1 MDPKQRN
8 LLALALVVVLVGL
21 SWWQFWPLDTNITQG
36 LDIKGGLSVILT
48 AEPTANETITEDAM
62 SRVSTI
68 LANRVN
74 GLGVSEATVQRQGA
88 DSFLVQLPG
97 VKDSDEALKA
107 LRSTGRLDFV
117 PAASISTTAVL
128 GYGVQLPEGSYEASA
143 VIITGASVTRA
154 ATDIDTRTNQ
164 PAVTLGMDPTGTKA
178 WADFTSTN
186 VGKQV
191 VIVLDG
197 IVQSAPVVNEP
208 ILTGDTQISGSFT
221 AEEAKRLA
229 AVLQAGALPV
239 NLAFSESRV
248 VGPTLGQ
255 DSLRQGL
262 LAGMVGLALVMV
274 FMALYYRGLGVISW
288 FSLGFFA
295 SIFLGVLA
303 LLSRF
308 GAFALSLPGIAGMV
322 LTVGLAADSSIL
334 MFERFK
340 EEVRM
345 GKTFR
350 SAARSSTRH
359 ALLTS
364 VDADVVTLVSALML
378 YMIAI
383 GPVKGFAL
391 TLMIGI
397 AIDLTVAFLFT
408 RPAIIML
415 AESVVAKK
423 PFIFGMKGADTDA

>member
-8 LLALALVVVLVGL
+8 MLALALVVVLVGL
-21 SWWQFWPLDTNITQG
+21 SWWQFWPLDTKITQG

-48 AEPTANETITEDAM
+48 AEPAANETLTEDM
-62 SRVSTI
+62 MTRVSTI
-68 LANRVN
+68 LTNRVN
-74 GLGVSEATVQRQGA
+74 GLGVSEATVQRQGT

-97 VKDSDEALKA
+97 VEDSEGALQA
-107 LRSTGRLDFV
+107 LQSTGRLDFV
-117 PAASISTTAVL
+117 PAESVNTTQVL
-128 GYGVQLPEGSYEASA
+128 VYGVQLPEGSYEASA
-143 VIITGASVTRA
+143 VIVTGANVTNASTDVDSVG
-154 ATDIDTRTNQ
+154 Q
-164 PAVTLGMDPTGTKA
+164 PAVSLSFDSEGEAA
-178 WADFTSTN
+178 WAEYTSAN
-186 VGKQV
+186 VGNQV

-208 ILTGDTQISGSFT
+208 ILSGDTQISGSFT
-221 AEEAKRLA
+221 ADEAKRLA
-229 AVLQAGALPV
+229 AVLEAGALPV
-239 NLAFSESRV
+239 NLTFSESRV

-255 DSLRQGL
+255 DSLQQGL
-262 LAGMVGLALVMV
+262 MAGLVGLGLVMI
-274 FMALYYRGLGVISW
+274 FMAIYYRGLGVISW

-303 LLSRF
+303 VLSSL

-350 SAARSSTRH
+350 SAARSSTKH

-364 VDADVVTLVSALML
+364 VDADVVTLVSAAML
-378 YMIAI
+378 YLIAI

-408 RPAIIML
+408 RPMIITL

-423 PFIFGMKGADTDA
+423 PFLFGMKGADKDA

>member
-1 MDPKQRN
+1 MDPKQKN
-8 LLALALVVVLVGL
+8 ILALALVVVLVGL
-21 SWWQFWPLDTNITQG
+21 SWWQFWPLDTKITQG

-48 AEPTANETITEDAM
+48 AEPTANETLTEDVM
-62 SRVSTI
+62 TRVSTI
-68 LANRVN
+68 LTNRVN
-74 GLGVSEATVQRQGA
+74 GLGVSEATVQRQGS

-97 VKDSDEALKA
+97 VKDSDEALQA
-107 LRSTGRLDFV
+107 LQSTGRMDFV
-117 PAASISTTAVL
+117 PAAAIDTTQTLA
-128 GYGVQLPEGSYEASA
+128 YGVQLAEGSYEASA
-143 VIITGASVTRA
+143 AVITGANVTNA
-154 ATDIDTRTNQ
+154 ATGIDSLTNQ
-164 PAVTLGMDPTGTKA
+164 PVVSLGLDDLGTQA
-178 WADFTSTN
+178 WAEYTSSS
-186 VGKQV
+186 VGQQV

-221 AEEAKRLA
+221 ADEAKRLA

-248 VGPTLGQ
+248 VGPTLGH
-255 DSLRQGL
+255 DSLTQGL
-262 LAGMVGLALVMV
+262 LAGLIGLGLVMI
-274 FMALYYRGLGVISW
+274 FMALFYRGLGLISW
-288 FSLGFFA
+288 FSLGSFA
-295 SIFLGVLA
+295 MIFLGALA
-303 LLSRF
+303 VLSRF

-350 SAARSSTRH
+350 SAAKSSTKH

-364 VDADVVTLVSALML
+364 VDADVVTLVSAMML
-378 YMIAI
+378 YLIAI

-408 RPAIIML
+408 RPAIILL

-423 PFIFGMKGADTDA
+423 PFLFGMKGTDSDA